1 MKTITLTESE
11 IRTIEYYLW
20 SNPCRSHCVHG
31 YSRIDC
37 HDTRENGEYKCELMR
52 NTQSIIKKLGGI

>member
-37 HDTRENGEYKCELMR
+37 HDTREN
-52 NTQSIIKKLGGI
+52 